1 MTNKMLTVS
10 QINQIVKMITAAHA
24 FGNNMVSV
32 LSRFKNSLFSVIDYS
47 VVPGCV
53 FGVIKHV

>member
-1 MTNKMLTVS
+1 MLTVS
-10 QINQIVKMITAAHA
+10 QINQIVGMIAATHTL
-24 FGNNMVSV
+24 GNNVVFV
-32 LSRFKNSLFSVIDYS
+32 LSRFKNSLFSIINYL